1 VHIETDKPVLLKT
14 YLPRDDQ
21 AEERRRQLEEAI
33 YYLGRLRRVEPLQV
47 SIIEERDWADA
58 WKKHFFVHK
67 VGQRL
72 VIVPSWRRH
81 RLQPDE
87 LAIRLDPGMA
97 FGTGLHPTTRLC
109 LRGLERYLQA
119 GGHVLD
125 LGCGSGIL
133 AIAAGLLGARHILGV
148 DVEQIAIRVAQENV
162 ERNRLARR
170 IELRHGSLPLD
181 DPCQKFDLIVAN
193 ISFRVLSELHPELRR
208 ALRADGLAL
217 LSGVLER
224 DAPDLLEQLRAAG
237 WQVIDEEYEAEW
249 SLLVVASSDAGP
261 TTEPAAPTPRLAP
274 TLPGS

>member
-1 VHIETDKPVLLKT
+1 V
-14 YLPRDDQ
+14 R
-21 AEERRRQLEEAI
+21 EEE
-33 YYLGRLRRVEPLQV
+33 
-47 SIIEERDWADA
+47 WANA
-58 WKKHFFVHK
+58 WKSHYQTQRI
-67 VGQRL
+67 GQRL
-72 VIVPSWRRH
+72 TVKPSW
-81 RLQPDE
+81 LEYAPAPDE
-87 LAIRLDPGMA
+87 LIIELDPGMA

-208 ALRADGLAL
+208 ALRAGGLAL

-274 TLPGS
+274 TPPGS